1 VPSGA
6 RFSFHRM
13 LSARQMPDKSALP
26 SAARGAGAFKFGLP
40 SDVRGVPGSGMD
52 SHCAAALSAIA
63 HIKNASPAMRL
74 PFVIIRPILIG
85 GPPHTQEIGYV
96 CLLVTASQSPGFSG

>member
-1 VPSGA
+1 
-6 RFSFHRM
+6 M
-13 LSARQMPDKSALP
+13 LSARQIPDKSGLP
-26 SAARGAGAFKFGLP
+26 SAARGAGAFRFGLP

-63 HIKNASPAMRL
+63 HTKNANPSMRL

-85 GPPHTQEIGYV
+85 RPPHTYEIGLF
-96 CLLVTASQSPGFSG
+96 LLAHNASRLRNFPG